1 MLVKSLRPNVVLS
14 FLAGM
19 CRDNEDHSH
28 CCQKLVK
35 QLDDCIGC
43 SVISGVLLMFVHCVY
58 ECPSIMQ
65 SVNNKNSV
73 GGNCLEPRVGFDWYV
88 TGYCISHFNIEWGL
102 STIFARDEEDI
113 DLLVKGFRSSST
125 GIGKIQKLIIQYSSC
140 KSLSQLKEV
149 CQLHTLTV
157 GHVSITDEDDDVSL
171 CQLIEH
177 QSRLRRVMCSMSGKI
192 NYNGTGSFIPLL
204 LGLPSLEELELH
216 SYRININTELLPHSN
231 TKLKELT
238 IASEL
243 IQPLATLLPNMTSL
257 TYLNI
262 VGTVTD
268 SDISVLITTVQ
279 SLHMLEVLHLVY
291 ISLEQ
296 RDDMLDLSELV
307 LAAGNSQLKELILD
321 SHYYGNL
328 PQHIRGHYNHLL
340 RCPYQMLK

>member
-88 TGYCISHFNIEWGL
+88 AGYCISHFNIEWGL
-102 STIFARDEEDI
+102 STIYSRDEEDI

-157 GHVSITDEDDDVSL
+157 GHVSINDEDDEVSL
-171 CQLIEH
+171 CQLIEY
-177 QSRLRRVMCSMSGKI
+177 QSRLRRVM
-192 NYNGTGSFIPLL
+192 
-204 LGLPSLEELELH
+204 
-216 SYRININTELLPHSN
+216 
-231 TKLKELT
+231 
-238 IASEL
+238 
-243 IQPLATLLPNMTSL
+243 
-257 TYLNI
+257 
-262 VGTVTD
+262 
-268 SDISVLITTVQ
+268 
-279 SLHMLEVLHLVY
+279 
-291 ISLEQ
+291 
-296 RDDMLDLSELV
+296 
-307 LAAGNSQLKELILD
+307 
-321 SHYYGNL
+321 
-328 PQHIRGHYNHLL
+328 
-340 RCPYQMLK
+340 